1 MSIIGEKSREQT
13 KNYSIPKGRGLF
25 FPGRNKSAVRLPM
38 TKYFY
43 INLKI
48 NKRLTKKFVA

>member
-1 MSIIGEKSREQT
+1 MSIIEEKSHGQT

>member
-1 MSIIGEKSREQT
+1 MDRQKIIRFQKVAGF
-13 KNYSIPKGRGLF
+13 F

-48 NKRLTKKFVA
+48 NKPSSFLKGFTC